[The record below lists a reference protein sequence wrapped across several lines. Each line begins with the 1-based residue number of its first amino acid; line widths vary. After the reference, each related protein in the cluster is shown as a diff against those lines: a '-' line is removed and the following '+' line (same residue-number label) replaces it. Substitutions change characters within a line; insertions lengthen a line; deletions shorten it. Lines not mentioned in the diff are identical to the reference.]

1 MWVLRRPS
9 VRIVTVLIV
18 IVVAA
23 AVGLGLMASGVL
35 GSLEKH
41 SVDLRFGIRSTAPA
55 SDVVVVGIDDQ
66 TFDHLK
72 LHWPFPRMLA
82 ARAIDRLADD
92 GARTIV
98 YDVQFTEPTDPRDDN
113 ALYAAIAR
121 AGNVVL
127 ATSETD
133 ASGHTNVLGGD
144 ANLARAHSRA
154 AAANLPADDGGVIRR
169 YPYQVNGLDSLA
181 VAAAQRYAGST
192 LSPALFPSGTAWID
206 FRGPP
211 GAIPTVSFW
220 SLLAGRVPPSTFAGK
235 VVVVGAT
242 SPTLGDVHPAAVGG
256 AQLMSGP
263 EIQANAIWTALHG
276 NPLRAAPGWV
286 GILAVLLA
294 ALLVP
299 LASLRARVVVWA
311 PAVVGLAGGYALL
324 AQLSFDHGLIIPVT
338 YPLAAWATAAIG
350 SLLAGYLAA
359 SLYGTVLQREVHRR
373 TEELRESQLEVIIR
387 LAHAAESRD
396 PETGRHIQRIGAL
409 CARLG
414 LACGMDPTEA
424 EMLRYASAMHDV
436 GKIGTSDAIL
446 LKPGPLTEAEWAA
459 MREHTTIGASIL
471 AGSPSALIQMAETIA
486 LTHHERWDGS
496 GYPRGL
502 KGEDIPLVGR
512 ICAICDV
519 FDALTSNRPYK
530 GPWSVTQALAE
541 CRQGR
546 GTLFDPKLL
555 DAFVTLVSAEGFRA
569 EEPSATDGADL
580 ASVGSTLGQTRARTR
595 DAPSLALPAPLQDPR
610 T

>member
-1 MWVLRRPS
+1 M
-9 VRIVTVLIV
+9 TVLVV
-18 IVVAA
+18 IVVAM

-35 GSLEKH
+35 GSLENR
-41 SVDLRFGIRSTAPA
+41 SVDLRFGIRSTAPTN
-55 SDVVVVGIDDQ
+55 DVVVVGIDDP

-72 LHWPFPRMLA
+72 LQWPFPRMLA
-82 ARAIDRLADD
+82 ARAIDRLAAD

-113 ALYAAIAR
+113 ALYAAVAR
-121 AGNVVL
+121 ARNVVL
-127 ATSETD
+127 ATSDTD

-169 YPYQVNGLDSLA
+169 YPYEVNGLDSLA

-211 GAIPTVSFW
+211 RTIPTVSFW
-220 SLLAGRVPPSTFAGK
+220 ALLAGRVPPSTFAGK

-242 SPTLGDVHPAAVGG
+242 SPTLGDVHPVAVGG

-276 NPLRAAPGWV
+276 NPLRAAPAWL

-294 ALLVP
+294 ALFVP

-311 PAVVGLAGGYALL
+311 PLVVGLAGAYALL

-338 YPLAAWATAAIG
+338 FPLATWGTAAIG
-350 SLLAGYLAA
+350 SLLAGYLAS

-373 TEELRESQLEVIIR
+373 TEELRESQREVIIR
-387 LAHAAESRD
+387 LAHAAEFRD
-396 PETGRHIQRIGAL
+396 PDTGRHIQRIGTL

-414 LACGMDPTEA
+414 LACGMDREAA

-459 MREHTTIGASIL
+459 MREHTTIGGSIL
-471 AGSPSALIQMAETIA
+471 GGSPSALIQMAETIA

-502 KGEDIPLVGR
+502 RGEDIPLVGR

-519 FDALTSNRPYK
+519 FDALTSSRPYK

-541 CRQGR
+541 CRRGR
-546 GTLFDPKLL
+546 GTLFDPQLL
-555 DAFVTLVSAEGFRA
+555 DAFIALVSTEGFSA
-569 EEPSATDGADL
+569 EEPKPADGADRAPVA
-580 ASVGSTLGQTRARTR
+580 ASLSETLARTR
-595 DAPSLALPAPLQDPR
+595 NAPSMVRPARPPDRRP
-610 T
+610 